1 MAQRR
6 EDQRNEKLWDKTF
19 TDNQDIDKE
28 GHLSRMAHRKQS
40 THNAQ
45 ITTIL
50 IVLIIILAA
59 TPVLYW
65 VNHQQS
71 FNHPQRTVKVASS
84 STATSKKKASSTS
97 SSASVSKGK
106 QASSSSSV
114 SKAAS
119 TSSSSALASA
129 SSASS
134 ASSSSTTAVYTP
146 VESGQGIYRVA
157 KDNGLTV
164 AELASLNGITTTT
177 AIHPGERLR
186 VK

>member
-84 STATSKKKASSTS
+84 STATSKKKAISTS

-119 TSSSSALASA
+119 TSSSSALAS
-129 SSASS
+129 SSS
-134 ASSSSTTAVYTP
+134 ASSSSTTAVYTT

>member
-97 SSASVSKGK
+97 LSASVSKGK

-119 TSSSSALASA
+119 TSSSSALAS
-129 SSASS
+129 SSS
-134 ASSSSTTAVYTP
+134 ASSSSTTAVYTT

>member
-1 MAQRR
+1 MAHRR

-71 FNHPQRTVKVASS
+71 FNHPQRTVDTRRFDALQSLMK
-84 STATSKKKASSTS
+84 ST
-97 SSASVSKGK
+97 
-106 QASSSSSV
+106 
-114 SKAAS
+114 
-119 TSSSSALASA
+119 
-129 SSASS
+129 
-134 ASSSSTTAVYTP
+134 
-146 VESGQGIYRVA
+146 
-157 KDNGLTV
+157 
-164 AELASLNGITTTT
+164 
-177 AIHPGERLR
+177 
-186 VK
+186 

>member
-114 SKAAS
+114 SKSAS
-119 TSSSSALASA
+119 TSSSSALAS
-129 SSASS
+129 SSS
-134 ASSSSTTAVYTP
+134 ASSSSTTAVYTT

>member
-114 SKAAS
+114 SKAPAP
-119 TSSSSALASA
+119 L
-129 SSASS
+129 
-134 ASSSSTTAVYTP
+134 V
-146 VESGQGIYRVA
+146 
-157 KDNGLTV
+157 
-164 AELASLNGITTTT
+164 
-177 AIHPGERLR
+177 HPRWQVLR
-186 VK
+186 VLAVRQRRLFTQLLSPDKGFTGWPRIMA

>member
-97 SSASVSKGK
+97 SSTSVSKGK

-119 TSSSSALASA
+119 TSSSSALAS
-129 SSASS
+129 SSS
-134 ASSSSTTAVYTP
+134 ASSSSTTAVYTT

>member
-84 STATSKKKASSTS
+84 STATSKIKASSTS

-119 TSSSSALASA
+119 TSSSSALAS
-129 SSASS
+129 SSS
-134 ASSSSTTAVYTP
+134 ASSSSTTAVYTT

>member
-19 TDNQDIDKE
+19 TDNQDIDKK

-65 VNHQQS
+65 VNHLQS

-119 TSSSSALASA
+119 TSSSSALAS
-129 SSASS
+129 SSS
-134 ASSSSTTAVYTP
+134 ASSSSTTAVYTT

-157 KDNGLTV
+157 KDNGLSV

>member
-119 TSSSSALASA
+119 TSSSSALAS
-129 SSASS
+129 SLS
-134 ASSSSTTAVYTP
+134 ASSSSTTAVYTT

>member
-106 QASSSSSV
+106 QASSSFSV

-119 TSSSSALASA
+119 TSSSSALAS
-129 SSASS
+129 SSS
-134 ASSSSTTAVYTP
+134 ASSSSTTAVYTT

>member
-119 TSSSSALASA
+119 TSSSSALAS
-129 SSASS
+129 SSS
-134 ASSSSTTAVYTP
+134 ASSSSMTAVYTT

>member
-119 TSSSSALASA
+119 TSSSSALASF
-129 SSASS
+129 SS
-134 ASSSSTTAVYTP
+134 ASSSSTTAVYTT

>member
-84 STATSKKKASSTS
+84 STAMSKKKPAQP
-97 SSASVSKGK
+97 VH
-106 QASSSSSV
+106 Q
-114 SKAAS
+114 
-119 TSSSSALASA
+119 LA
-129 SSASS
+129 
-134 ASSSSTTAVYTP
+134 
-146 VESGQGIYRVA
+146 
-157 KDNGLTV
+157 
-164 AELASLNGITTTT
+164 
-177 AIHPGERLR
+177 
-186 VK
+186 

>member
-65 VNHQQS
+65 INHQQS

-119 TSSSSALASA
+119 TSSSS
-129 SSASS
+129 
-134 ASSSSTTAVYTP
+134 TTAVYTT

>member
-1 MAQRR
+1 
-6 EDQRNEKLWDKTF
+6 
-19 TDNQDIDKE
+19 
-28 GHLSRMAHRKQS
+28 
-40 THNAQ
+40 
-45 ITTIL
+45 
-50 IVLIIILAA
+50 
-59 TPVLYW
+59 LYW

-119 TSSSSALASA
+119 TSSSSALASF
-129 SSASS
+129 SS
-134 ASSSSTTAVYTP
+134 ASSSSTTAVYTT

>member
-114 SKAAS
+114 S
-119 TSSSSALASA
+119 T
-129 SSASS
+129 SS
-134 ASSSSTTAVYTP
+134 ASSSSTTAVYTT

>member
-84 STATSKKKASSTS
+84 STATSKKKARSTS

-119 TSSSSALASA
+119 TSSSSALAS
-129 SSASS
+129 SSS
-134 ASSSSTTAVYTP
+134 ASSSSTTAVYTT